1 MRSALWTCVLSPRAS
16 PNVAPALPSGICSD
30 AGFTRLFRPPDPLGK
45 SDNPPLWT
53 GEIEEEL
60 LGRSGFAGRGTAGFT
75 VTPPGIVAVTGLLA
89 NSISLW
95 SAPNPGG
102 VVGFE

>member
-1 MRSALWTCVLSPRAS
+1 MLVSRDCFDRLTPWERAT
-16 PNVAPALPSGICSD
+16 IH
-30 AGFTRLFRPPDPLGK
+30 
-45 SDNPPLWT
+45 LWT